1 MLGLMMGVA
10 MVTMMVLPVG
20 VMGDLAMGRIGVAE
34 DPTTSGRSHL
44 LQGRFW
50 GYRYSAEIRNHM
62 NSWPFCMIS
71 VPSRGASNINRL
83 RLFPLNL
90 LR

>member
-44 LQGRFW
+44 LQGAFLGVSILSRNQKSHEFLAF
-50 GYRYSAEIRNHM
+50 SA
-62 NSWPFCMIS
+62 
-71 VPSRGASNINRL
+71 
-83 RLFPLNL
+83 
-90 LR
+90 